1 MAKIIGYK
9 QQRVQFF
16 YDSLIR
22 ARGDLSAANDLGTT
36 TTLFAGATPGIL
48 ARTNLKVAGQLA
60 NDETFLTY
68 AVRHELYLRP
78 TGRSNSNTTS
88 SSLDLDLRSAGLFR
102 DILHHTCFQFNVS
115 EKTEFEGPW
124 AMTPAGG
131 GTWGFL
137 ADSVDVNFVNGEPQ
151 SRAIYVLPL
160 PIPIA
165 ARQAIQMREYF
176 ENIPAGGGTG
186 TAAVTVL
193 DNLNTFEGVKIAR
206 AYIDGFHSRDIL

>member
-22 ARGDLSAANDLGTT
+22 NRGDMSTDVSSR
-36 TTLFAGATPGIL
+36 TTLFAAASPGVL

-88 SSLDLDLRSAGLFR
+88 ASLDLDLRSAGLFR
-102 DILHHTCFQFNVS
+102 DLIHHTTFQLSVS
-115 EKTEFEGPW
+115 EKVEFEGLW

-137 ADSVDVNFVNGEPQ
+137 SDSIDVNFVNGEPQ
-151 SRAIYVLPL
+151 ARAIYVLPL
-160 PIPIA
+160 PIPVA
-165 ARQAIQMREYF
+165 ARQAISMVEQF
-176 ENIPAGGGTG
+176 EDIPAGGSAGT
-186 TAAVTVL
+186 TAVTIL
-193 DNLNTFEGVKIAR
+193 TNLNAYEGVKIAR